1 MAKNSLSFVCQNCG
15 AAFNR
20 WQGKC
25 ESCGEWNTLVEEDVT
40 GAATMPASI
49 RSKRRGRLFALET
62 LTGKSPEAPRLS
74 SGMAEL
80 DRVTGGGFVR
90 GSVLLV
96 GGDPGIGKSTLLT
109 QATSLL
115 ARAGHRAV
123 YISGEEAVAQ
133 VRLRAERLGLADAP
147 VQLAAETSVEDII
160 STLSE
165 GAVPRL
171 IVIDSIQTMWTD
183 TVESAPGTVTQV
195 RASAQALIRFAKK
208 SGAAIILVG
217 HVTKDGQIAGP
228 RVVEH
233 MVDAVLSFE
242 GEGSQQFRILRAAK
256 NRFGPTDEIGVF
268 EMTGLGLR
276 EVANP
281 SELFLSER
289 DLGSPGTA
297 VFAGIEGT
305 RPVLVELQA
314 LVVPTT
320 LGTPRRAVVGWD
332 SNRLSMVLAVLE
344 AHCGVKLS
352 GYDVY
357 FNVAG
362 GLRITEPAADLAAAA
377 ALVSSLA
384 NAPLPTDAVYFGE
397 VSLSGAVRPVAQTSA
412 RLKEAAKLG
421 FGRAVLPESAR
432 GDAVGDAGLSL
443 NTVSGLTS
451 LVADIAARGSA
462 RPKGGSSKT
471 TVSEKTSEPARFPR
485 HER

>member
-1 MAKNSLSFVCQNCG
+1 MAKSTLSFVCQNCG
-15 AAFNR
+15 AAYNR
-20 WQGKC
+20 WAGKC
-25 ESCGEWNTLVEEDVT
+25 EACGEWNTLAEEDTT
-40 GAATMPASI
+40 GATSMPVSI
-49 RSKRRGRLFALET
+49 RSRRKGRLFALET
-62 LTGKSPEAPRLS
+62 LTGKSFEAPRLP

-109 QATSLL
+109 QATSLM

-147 VQLAAETSVEDII
+147 VQLAAETSVEDIV

-165 GAVPRL
+165 GPVPRL

-242 GEGSQQFRILRAAK
+242 GERGYPFRILRGAK
-256 NRFGPTDEIGVF
+256 NRFGATDEIGVF
-268 EMTGLGLR
+268 EMGDAGLA
-276 EVANP
+276 EVKNP
-281 SELFLSER
+281 SALFLNDGGER
-289 DLGSPGTA
+289 AAGA
-297 VFAGIEGT
+297 EVFAGIEGS
-305 RPVLVELQA
+305 RPVLVEFQA
-314 LVVPTT
+314 LVAPSVY
-320 LGTPRRAVVGWD
+320 GTPRRAVVGWD
-332 SNRLSMVLAVLE
+332 SGRLAMVMAVLE
-344 AHCGVKLS
+344 ARCGLGFS
-352 GYDVY
+352 TRDVY
-357 FNVAG
+357 LNVAG
-362 GLRITEPAADLAAAA
+362 GLRIAEPAADLAAAA
-377 ALVSSLA
+377 ALASSALETA
-384 NAPLPTDAVYFGE
+384 LPQDCVVFGE
-397 VSLSGAVRPVAQTSA
+397 ISLSGEVRPVSRMEA

-421 FGRAVLPESAR
+421 FSRALAPVAPDGGSGVRITGVAR
-432 GDAVGDAGLSL
+432 LADAVARIGDQRL
-443 NTVSGLTS
+443 
-451 LVADIAARGSA
+451 D
-462 RPKGGSSKT
+462 
-471 TVSEKTSEPARFPR
+471 
-485 HER
+485 